1 MRTKFFKAWGQKE
14 IHQEGYRKFSINI
27 KLHDIQSHYFEDY
40 LKKRLCA
47 GHTMLYIG
55 DIS

>member
-14 IHQEGYRKFSINI
+14 IHQEGYRKCNINI

-40 LKKRLCA
+40 LQKDFMWWAHNAIYR
-47 GHTMLYIG
+47 
-55 DIS
+55 